1 MSQEDIRNLEAARD
15 RWLTSGAPGAA
26 QMAEGFQKE
35 IDKANAR
42 ETEQKSLVNEKDYTY
57 GNQGQDFANQEAD
70 YYRSLGNT
78 AAHAKAQQADY
89 GKANMYAAAGNEAR
103 GQQNYGLGKQ
113 DYGLGQQDAAMGL
126 SRDAALGLAPSRA
139 EILSRTNMDRAAAAQ
154 QSLAASARGPAGLA
168 MAQQNAAA
176 ATADA
181 QSRMAADAYAGRAGE
196 MADARN
202 AYGQQAAQYGNQA
215 AQYGASAGN
224 MRSGDLSAQ
233 QQEAA
238 QQQYNASMRATQQ
251 SDNAK
256 NQLAYEGMRGG
267 VYGQNMQGSQN
278 KSAQTNS
285 NYWGEDSRSTQIQE
299 NRKNRDSSEK
309 MGYVNAAG
317 NAAGVV
323 SDERVKE
330 NVRPLTAGDVAAMP
344 LRKTWG
350 TGDVDKSKLAD
361 IVVRPTSNEMPIGG
375 HDGGVGAGSNILLGR
390 MMGGAAYGIHA
401 PDGPNSGPAQTR
413 AAMNVAAKEAG
424 VPATFGTKA
433 EQAAAKV
440 ADAKPSKGDAFRAGA
455 SKALGAIGA
464 GMQGFAA
471 GGRSAASPGWQNTYH
486 APQYLSDV
494 STKNQLGPG
503 DIAAMSLKAPAL
515 SKDPLM
521 QEFNQR
527 QQGMQASL
535 AQGPAVQSSLDRPQS
550 PMLLSDERAKRAAYN
565 QGRLDGE
572 TSAERQLSKVV
583 GGNKNMA
590 ALTNG
595 ARDEVPR
602 LYGTPSKE
610 EQASMTPSTTGD
622 PMEDYL
628 ATTRPAVYEY
638 KNPNMPGAAPGP
650 QVGPASAQEMEK
662 TAIGSTVVKTDPVTH
677 LKMIDGG
684 AATKATMSAVSH
696 VNDKLNA
703 LTRVLSPVQGAAWLG
718 EQTAK
723 KLKQE
728 EAARYAAEQAKLPRG
743 Q

>member
-15 RWLTSGAPGAA
+15 KWLSSGAPGAA
-26 QMAEGFQKE
+26 QIAEGFQKE
-35 IDKANAR
+35 IEKAQAR

-113 DYGLGQQDAAMGL
+113 NYGLGQQDAAMGL

-202 AYGQQAAQYGNQA
+202 AYGQQAAQYGQQA
-215 AQYGASAGN
+215 AQYGATAGN

-238 QQQYNASMRATQQ
+238 QQQYNTSMRATQQ

-278 KSAQTNS
+278 KSSQQSA
-285 NYWGEDSRSTQIQE
+285 NYWGEDNRSTQIQE

-323 SDERVKE
+323 SDERMKE
-330 NVRPLTAGDVAAMP
+330 NIRPLTAGDVAAMP

-361 IVVRPTSNEMPIGG
+361 IMVRPTSNEQPIGG
-375 HDGGVGAGSNILLGR
+375 TGNPSTVGGADIIGR
-390 MMGGAAYGIHA
+390 MIAGGAYGIHA
-401 PDGPNSGPAQTR
+401 PDGPNSGPAKTR
-413 AAMNVAAKEAG
+413 AAMNGVAKEAG
-424 VPATFGTKA
+424 APATFGTKA
-433 EQAAAKV
+433 EQATAK
-440 ADAKPSKGDAFRAGA
+440 ADAAKPSKGDAFKAGA

-471 GGRSAASPGWQNTYH
+471 GGRGPAPAAWQNTYH

-521 QEFNQR
+521 QEYNQR

-535 AQGPAVQSSLDRPQS
+535 AQGPAVQPRYEAPPSA
-550 PMLLSDERAKRAAYN
+550 MLSDERAKRAAYN

-628 ATTRPAVYEY
+628 ATTRPSVYEY
-638 KNPNMPGAAPGP
+638 KDPNMPGAAPGP
-650 QVGPASAQEMEK
+650 QVGPASAQDIEK
-662 TAIGSTVVKTDPVTH
+662 TAIGSTVVKTDPATH
-677 LKMIDGG
+677 LKMIDGA
-684 AATKATMSAVSH
+684 AATKASMSAISH
-696 VNDKLNA
+696 VNDKLNSLA
-703 LTRVLSPVQGAAWLG
+703 RVLSPVQGAAWLG

-728 EAARYAAEQAKLPRG
+728 EAARYAAEQAKLPRV